1 MKFLFEWVYILIQ
14 FFFSPKYPC
23 SSFTS
28 AATMSLLDWPDVR
41 FNLEKREDI
50 KEKEDGLIDSYFVV
64 PPVEIS
70 GFY

>member
-1 MKFLFEWVYILIQ
+1 
-14 FFFSPKYPC
+14 
-23 SSFTS
+23 
-28 AATMSLLDWPDVR
+28 MSLLDWPDVR